1 MHAYLSFDR
10 CWICYFGRNTA
21 TPGKFFLNLRVVDVE
36 TYDASDP
43 LSGRPSVMQVIGRCF
58 VQVLNV
64 FCFADYLYALGNNRK
79 QCLHDVFSG
88 TAVVYVINAEGR
100 VRND

>member
-1 MHAYLSFDR
+1 
-10 CWICYFGRNTA
+10 
-21 TPGKFFLNLRVVDVE
+21 
-36 TYDASDP
+36 
-43 LSGRPSVMQVIGRCF
+43 MQVIGRCF

-88 TAVVYVINAEGR
+88 TAVVYVINPEGR